1 MRFRLRK
8 QLFIKRN
15 KVCDY
20 SLTLA
25 LIGLILIVIDSE
37 LTANPH
43 TEIIFKDHFVS
54 LMLRS
59 LCALSTVILI
69 GSLVFYHAIE
79 IKIALIDSGADD
91 WRIAFTTERMTK
103 LIIEIA
109 ICVICPVPGTGTMR
123 WPFIHA
129 DTRRISHAD
138 VPIDVLLSVP
148 MFLRLYLLCRFMVL
162 HSKQFQDAATR
173 SIAALNRISMD
184 FRFVIKTMM
193 ADHPLRVLVVF
204 TVAFWI
210 CMAWIFTQCERS
222 VNLLFF
228 LLLRQLS
235 VIFLNYISTV
245 YYKV

>member
-20 SLTLA
+20 SLALA
-25 LIGLILIVIDSE
+25 LIGLTLIVIDSE
-37 LTANPH
+37 LTANPQ
-43 TEIIFKDHFVS
+43 TGIKKDHIVS
-54 LMLRS
+54 LVLRS
-59 LCALSTVILI
+59 LCAISTVILI
-69 GSLVFYHAIE
+69 GTLILYHAIE

-91 WRIAFTTERMTK
+91 WRIAFTTERMIK

-109 ICVICPVPGTGTMR
+109 ICIICPVPGTGTMN
-123 WPFIHA
+123 WPFIHS
-129 DTRRISHAD
+129 DTRKISRVD
-138 VPIDVLLSVP
+138 VPVDVILSVP

-193 ADHPLRVLVVF
+193 AVHPLRVLIVF

-210 CMAWIFTQCERS
+210 CMAWMFTQCER
-222 VNLLFF
+222 
-228 LLLRQLS
+228 
-235 VIFLNYISTV
+235 
-245 YYKV
+245 